1 MDNELVPF
9 DRVEVGEIY
18 YYSYPSN
25 EIYLFVS
32 DKTSTSLSYS
42 EYHFDLKKSLV
53 IISRNNTVNEK
64 GYSSKFKDVSRHAQR
79 GELVRKLME
88 VIKVEDVSK

>member
-1 MDNELVPF
+1 MNNEMVPF

-18 YYSYPSN
+18 YLNRPHM
-25 EIYLFVS
+25 EIYLFIS
-32 DKTSTSLSYS
+32 DKASTSLSYS
-42 EYHFDLKKSLV
+42 EYRFDLKKSSV

-64 GYSSKFKDVSRHAQR
+64 GYSSKFKDVLRPAQK

-88 VIKVEDVSK
+88 VVEIEDASK